1 MSHAPAIWDH
11 LESLIQSQDGAGVA
25 AFLDTLSAAEQELLA
40 NRLDEEDMIA
50 LLALVPANAAADFL
64 ENLPDEQAADIL
76 EELPPEAAAEILDEM
91 ESDDQADVLGALEA
105 EDAEAILERMDPEEA
120 EDARRLLAY
129 EPDTAG
135 GLMFTEYLAYPSSLT
150 VGEVLDDLRSNREK
164 YSDYRVM
171 YIYTIDADGHLQG
184 VVRIRDLLLSPPESL
199 LAQYTCLSP
208 VVLPATA
215 NIEYM
220 DHLFDTHNYY
230 ALPVVDTEGRLV
242 GAVRRRVLQEEMEEA
257 SERRFLSFS
266 GILGGEEQ
274 RSMALSE
281 RTRRRLPW
289 LSINIVLNMISASV
303 ITLFQPTLQQVLVLA
318 VFLPI
323 ISDMS
328 GCSGNQAV
336 AVTIREIARG
346 QVMAGELLRVLWK
359 EFQIGLVN
367 GVVLGGLIG
376 VIAWGWQGNPWLG
389 LVVGGA
395 LCCNCLFAVCV
406 GGCVPL
412 LLRRVGGDP
421 ALASSPILTT
431 VTDMAGFLLV
441 LGFAT
446 LALSHL
452 VP

>member
-1 MSHAPAIWDH
+1 MSQAPAIWER
-11 LESLIQSQDGAGVA
+11 LESLIQSQDSDGVEQ
-25 AFLDTLSAAEQELLA
+25 FVDTLSAAEQELLA
-40 NRLDEEDMIA
+40 SRLDEEDMLA
-50 LLALVPANAAADFL
+50 LLALLSSDAAADFL
-64 ENLPDEQAADIL
+64 ENLPDEQAADIV
-76 EELPPEAAAEILDEM
+76 EELAPEDAAEILDEM

-129 EPDTAG
+129 DPETAG
-135 GLMFTEYLAYPSSLT
+135 GLMFTEYLSFASSMT
-150 VGEVLDDLRSNREK
+150 IGEVLDDLRANREK

-171 YIYTIDADGHLQG
+171 YIYSVDEDGHLQG
-184 VVRIRDLLLSPPESL
+184 VVRIRDVLLSPPDHALS
-199 LAQYTCLSP
+199 QYTRRSP

-215 NIEYM
+215 NLEYM

-230 ALPVVDTEGRLV
+230 ALPVVDDKGILI

-274 RSMALSE
+274 RSMGLGE
-281 RTRRRLPW
+281 RVGRRLPW
-289 LSINIVLNMISASV
+289 LSINIVLNVISASV
-303 ITLFQPTLQQVLVLA
+303 IVYFQPTLEEVIVLA
-318 VFLPI
+318 AFLPI

-346 QVMAGELLRVLWK
+346 QVIAGELLRVLWK
-359 EFQIGLVN
+359 EFQIGIVN
-367 GVVLGGLIG
+367 GAVLGGLIAL
-376 VIAWGWQGNPWLG
+376 VAYFWQGNAWLG
-389 LVVGGA
+389 LVVGAA

-412 LLRRVGGDP
+412 VLRRMGGDP

-431 VTDMAGFLLV
+431 LTDMVGFLLV

-446 LALSHL
+446 LALAHL
-452 VP
+452 A

>member
-1 MSHAPAIWDH
+1 MSHAPAIWDR
-11 LESLIQSQDGAGVA
+11 LESLVQSHDRDGVEV
-25 AFLDTLSAAEQELLA
+25 FIDTLSAPEQELLA
-40 NRLDEEDMIA
+40 SRLDDADMLA
-50 LLALVPANAAADFL
+50 LLALLSSDAAADFL
-64 ENLPDEQAADIL
+64 ENLPDEQAADIV
-76 EELPPEAAAEILDEM
+76 EELAPQAAAEILDEM
-91 ESDDQADVLGALEA
+91 ESDDQADVLGALET

-129 EPDTAG
+129 EPNTAG
-135 GLMFTEYLAYPSSLT
+135 GLMFTEYLAFASTLT
-150 VGEVLDDLRSNREK
+150 VGDVLDDLRANREK

-171 YIYTIDADGHLQG
+171 YIYSIDPSGHLSG
-184 VVRIRDLLLSPPESL
+184 VVPIRDVLLSPPESR
-199 LAQYTCLSP
+199 LAEFTRKSP
-208 VVLPATA
+208 VVLPSGA
-215 NIEYM
+215 NLEYM
-220 DHLFDTHNYY
+220 DHLFDTYNFH
-230 ALPVVDTEGRLV
+230 ALPVVDDDGILI
-242 GAVRRRVLQEEMEEA
+242 GAVRRRVLQEEMEEV

-274 RSMALSE
+274 RSMALGE
-281 RTRRRLPW
+281 RARRRLPW
-289 LSINIVLNMISASV
+289 LSINIVLNIISASV
-303 ITLFQPTLQQVLVLA
+303 IMLFQDTLEAVLVLA

-346 QVMAGELLRVLWK
+346 QVIAGELLRVLWK
-359 EFQIGLVN
+359 EFQIGLIN
-367 GVVLGGLIG
+367 GAVLGGLIG
-376 VIAWGWQGNPWLG
+376 CVAWLWQGKAWLG

-446 LALSHL
+446 LALPHL
-452 VP
+452 I